1 MEDLIEKRIRLR
13 ERIRGIVMFIKN
25 SNLQMLKYM
34 GIIAFTLIA
43 VGLIL
48 KPSDPSEKK
57 WKIKITSENEPGE
70 KLIVTGRVF
79 ERDGKT
85 PVADAEILVYQTDA
99 NGFYREGDK
108 RIGGIMFT
116 NTDGGYEYH
125 TIKPAPYPGG
135 TNPAHVHY
143 KVTGKDIPEQW
154 FELQFADDKLL
165 SKSVVEKEMK
175 KGNFSQIQK
184 TEKDADGVLRCN
196 MDLMIER

>member
-1 MEDLIEKRIRLR
+1 
-13 ERIRGIVMFIKN
+13 MFIKN
-25 SNLQMLKYM
+25 SNLQKFIYI

-43 VGLIL
+43 SGMIF
-48 KPSDPSEKK
+48 KPSDQSEKK
-57 WKIKITSENEPGE
+57 WKINITSDNEPGE
-70 KLIVTGRVF
+70 KMIVTGRVF
-79 ERDGKT
+79 ESNGKT

-99 NGFYREGDK
+99 NGYYREGDK

-116 NTDGGYEYH
+116 NHDGRYEYH

-165 SKSVVEKEMK
+165 SKSTIDTEMK
-175 KGNFSQIQK
+175 KGTFSQIQK
-184 TEKDADGVLRCN
+184 TEKDAEGVLRCN
-196 MDLMIER
+196 MDIMIKR